1 MFVSKLITLKKSNR
15 KKTSES
21 KLNENEELL
30 NLDKELKDLI
40 KKNESLKIGIAK
52 IFEEIKKDMAR
63 PFPMQ
68 RLLFLLM

>member
-52 IFEEIKKDMAR
+52 IFEEIKKDNTNKN
-63 PFPMQ
+63 
-68 RLLFLLM
+68 